1 MIISKMNGKRK
12 YINDMKPTFVHCLF
26 EQSGTFKNAFR
37 QLNIPAKD
45 YDIDNQFGQTDW
57 VGDLFFQIENAYAG
71 KVSIFD
77 DMRES
82 HLIMAFFPCIYFN
95 EHNEMYFCGTSY
107 NLRSLSP
114 DKKLRAIIERSE
126 LRQEYYKKV
135 LQLITVCEERLL
147 KLVIE
152 NPYNAHHYWRFNFP
166 YKPAVI
172 DMNRTLRGDYF
183 KKPTQ
188 YIFVNLPAGNGHSLA
203 KIRPMQFVEDKKSSP
218 IGGKCSIERSMI
230 SPEYA
235 HNFICDFILNIPSG
249 NNVPTLFDNY

>member
-1 MIISKMNGKRK
+1 
-12 YINDMKPTFVHCLF
+12 MKPTFVHCLF

-37 QLNIPAKD
+37 QLGIPAMD
-45 YDIDNQFGQTDW
+45 FDISNQFGQTDW
-57 VGDLFFQIENAYAG
+57 VGDLFAQIENAYSG
-71 KVSIFD
+71 KLSIFD
-77 DMRES
+77 GMRES

-107 NLRSLSP
+107 NFHSLSP

-126 LRQEYYKKV
+126 RRQEYYKKV
-135 LQLITVCEERLL
+135 LQLITICEERRL

-172 DMNRTLRGDYF
+172 DMDRTLRGDYF

-188 YIFVNLPAGNGHSLA
+188 YIFVGFQPGTGKSLA
-203 KIRPMQFVEDKKSSP
+203 KIHKRKYIEDAPSSP
-218 IGGKCSIERSMI
+218 VSGVCSIERSMI

-235 HNFICDFILNIPSG
+235 HNFICDFILNEPSG
-249 NNVPTLFDNY
+249 NNVPTLFD

>member
-1 MIISKMNGKRK
+1 
-12 YINDMKPTFVHCLF
+12 MKPTFVHCLF
-26 EQSGTFKNAFR
+26 EQSGTFKNAFQ
-37 QLNIPAKD
+37 QLNIPAWD
-45 YDIDNQFGQTDW
+45 YDIADQFGHTDW
-57 VGDLFFQIENAYAG
+57 VRDLFTQIENAYAG
-71 KVSIFD
+71 KASIFD
-77 DMRES
+77 YMQES

-95 EHNEMYFCGTSY
+95 EHNEMYFCATSY
-107 NLRSLSP
+107 NLRNLSP
-114 DKKLRAIIERSE
+114 AAKIRAIIDRSDK
-126 LRQEYYKKV
+126 RQEYYKKV
-135 LQLITVCEERLL
+135 LQLIAICEERRL

-166 YKPAVI
+166 NYPQVI

-188 YIFVNLPAGNGHSLA
+188 YIFVGFEPGNGQSLA
-203 KIRPMQFVEDKKSSP
+203 KKHKMKFIEECPSSP
-218 IGGKCSIERSMI
+218 VSGMCSMERSMI

>member
-1 MIISKMNGKRK
+1 
-12 YINDMKPTFVHCLF
+12 MKPTFVHCLF

-37 QLNIPAKD
+37 LLGITALD
-45 YDIDNQFGQTDW
+45 YDISNQFGRTDW
-57 VGDLFFQIENAYAG
+57 VGDLFTQIENAYSG
-71 KVSIFD
+71 KLSIFD
-77 DMRES
+77 GMKES

-95 EHNEMYFCGTSY
+95 EHNEMYFCCTSY

-114 DKKLRAIIERSE
+114 DKKLRAIIDRSDK
-126 LRQEYYKKV
+126 RQEYYKKV
-135 LQLITVCEERLL
+135 LQLIAICEERRL

-166 YKPAVI
+166 NYPRVI

-188 YIFVNLPAGNGHSLA
+188 YIFVGFEPGNGQSLA
-203 KIRPMQFVEDKKSSP
+203 KKYKMKFIEECPSSP
-218 IGGKCSIERSMI
+218 VSGMCSMERSMI

-235 HNFICDFILNIPSG
+235 HNFICDFILNEPSG
-249 NNVPTLFDNY
+249 NNVPTLFD

>member
-1 MIISKMNGKRK
+1 
-12 YINDMKPTFVHCLF
+12 MKPTFVHCLF
-26 EQSGTFKNAFR
+26 EQSGTFKKAFQ

-45 YDIDNQFGQTDW
+45 YDIQNEFGETD
-57 VGDLFFQIENAYAG
+57 VVCDLFAIIDNAYNG
-71 KVSIFD
+71 VSSVFD
-77 DMRES
+77 LWKPDD
-82 HLIMAFFPCIYFN
+82 LIMAFFPCIYFN

-114 DKKLRAIIERSE
+114 SDKIRAIIERSDK
-126 LRQEYYKKV
+126 RQEFYKKV
-135 LQLITVCEERLL
+135 LQLIAICEERGF

-166 YKPAVI
+166 NYPKVI

-188 YIFVNLPAGNGHSLA
+188 FIFVGFSPGNGKSLA
-203 KIRPMQFVEDKKSSP
+203 KTHKMQYIEECPSSP
-218 IGGKCSIERSMI
+218 VSGMCSKERSMI

-235 HNFICDFILNIPSG
+235 HNFICDFILNEPSG
-249 NNVPTLFDNY
+249 NNVPTLFD

>member
-1 MIISKMNGKRK
+1 
-12 YINDMKPTFVHCLF
+12 MKPTIVHCLF

-37 QLNIPAKD
+37 QLKILALD
-45 YDIDNQFGQTDW
+45 YDIQSQFGETD
-57 VGDLFFQIENAYAG
+57 VCVDLFKEIEKAYL
-71 KVSIFD
+71 KCSSIFD
-77 DMRES
+77 YMSQD

-107 NLRSLSP
+107 NLRNLSP
-114 DKKLRAIIERSE
+114 SDKIRAIIERSDK
-126 LRQEYYKKV
+126 RQEYYKKV
-135 LQLITVCEERLL
+135 LQLMAICEDRRL

-166 YKPAVI
+166 NYPRVI

-188 YIFVNLPAGNGHSLA
+188 YIFVGFEPGKGQSLS
-203 KIRPMQFVEDKKSSP
+203 KIRKMQFIEDCPSSP
-218 IGGKCSIERSMI
+218 VSGMCSAERSMI

-235 HNFICDFILNIPSG
+235 HNFICDFILNEPSG
-249 NNVPTLFDNY
+249 NNVPTLFD